1 MGSDSRNLS
10 GWNQRK
16 AIRMIY
22 QWKEAGPCVD
32 CRKPFRYFQIEA
44 DHVPGRGEK
53 LHNLGAREA
62 RCLDERTIKCELEK
76 CDRVCRNC
84 HALRTWKRLH
94 GKPVG
99 QQERVLLPIVRNW
112 Q

>member
-1 MGSDSRNLS
+1 VKPQE
-10 GWNQRK
+10 GWTQRK
-16 AIRMIY
+16 AIRLIY

-32 CRKPFRYFQIEA
+32 CRKKFRYFQIEA

-62 RCLDERTIKCELEK
+62 RRLDEMTIRNELEK

-84 HALRTWKRLH
+84 HALRTWKRQH
-94 GKPVG
+94 GKSVG
-99 QQERVLLPIVRNW
+99 DQPRTPLPIMRNW